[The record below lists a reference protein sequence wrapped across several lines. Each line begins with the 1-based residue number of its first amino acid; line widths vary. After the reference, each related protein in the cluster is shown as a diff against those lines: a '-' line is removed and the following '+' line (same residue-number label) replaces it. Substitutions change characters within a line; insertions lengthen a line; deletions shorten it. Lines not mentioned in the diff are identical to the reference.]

1 MIRLSTPTVGGGVS
15 LGERSDLRA
24 RRILNALTDSSMGV
38 LVWLES
44 TPLAVWVH
52 ESPSVWAHP
61 TVLTLHTMG
70 MAVLVGASWML
81 DLRLLGISRN
91 VPLSAFRW
99 VFRAVT
105 VGLIVN
111 VATGV
116 LLFAQSATTWG
127 TSIPFLIKMC
137 LVIASAATLLPLR
150 SLVFR
155 SDAEQR
161 EVSGSARL
169 LAIASILAWS
179 GAVTAG
185 RLLAYLVP

>member
-1 MIRLSTPTVGGGVS
+1 
-15 LGERSDLRA
+15 
-24 RRILNALTDSSMGV
+24 MGI

-44 TPLAVWVH
+44 LPLSVWVH
-52 ESPSVWAHP
+52 ESPSVWAQP

-81 DLRLLGISRN
+81 DLRLLGIIRN

-111 VATGV
+111 LVTGA
-116 LLFAQSATTWG
+116 LLFAQRATTWG
-127 TSIPFLIKMC
+127 TSIPFLIKMG
-137 LVIASAATLLPLR
+137 LVIASVATLVPLR
-150 SLVFR
+150 SHVFR
-155 SDAEQR
+155 GDADQWEA
-161 EVSGSARL
+161 SGSARL

-179 GAVTAG
+179 GAITAG